1 MATVSIQDIESVDD
15 YWGPTFRAILEGN
28 ATEIISDQIEARIK
42 SHDKEIERICNL
54 YYQVGLPSPHYSQ
67 TVF

>member
-28 ATEIISDQIEARIK
+28 ATE
-42 SHDKEIERICNL
+42 
-54 YYQVGLPSPHYSQ
+54 QVCFVVTNVGSTELVPSFYF
-67 TVF
+67 VLRRL